1 MMALYPL
8 LMQLEGKKVVVI
20 GGGEVALRKVE
31 DLYEAGAIIL
41 IVSPWVHPELEKM
54 AEQSAG
60 AISIKKRPYKKGD
73 LKGAMLAF
81 SATNL
86 PGVNMKVF
94 AEAQKRGIFINA
106 VDDPP
111 NCTFILPSFERRGE
125 LIMALSTSGSS
136 PAMAARLRREIAA
149 HIPDHIEVILP
160 ALREARELLKNHPA
174 FSGIEST
181 KRGTILKGVVADD
194 DALGK
199 LTAAYEEG
207 TLKEFLE
214 QSIQN

>member
-1 MMALYPL
+1 MALYPL

-20 GGGEVALRKVE
+20 GGGEVALRKVQ

-41 IVSPWVHPELEKM
+41 VVSPWVHPELEKM
-54 AEQSAG
+54 GEQSAG
-60 AISIKKRPYKKGD
+60 AITIKKRKYKKGD

-94 AEAQKRGIFINA
+94 AEAEKRGIFINA

-149 HIPDHIEVILP
+149 HIPENIEVILP

-174 FSGIEST
+174 FSSIEST
-181 KRGTILKGVVADD
+181 MRGAILKGVVADD
-194 DALGK
+194 DVLKK
-199 LTAAYEEG
+199 LTTAYEEG

-214 QSIQN
+214 KSIHS

>member
-1 MMALYPL
+1 MALYPL

-20 GGGEVALRKVE
+20 GGGEVALRKVQ

-41 IVSPWVHPELEKM
+41 VVSPWVHPELEKM
-54 AEQSAG
+54 AEQSAD
-60 AISIKKRPYKKGD
+60 AITIKKRKYKKGD

-86 PGVNMKVF
+86 PGVNMQVF
-94 AEAQKRGIFINA
+94 TEAEKRGIFINA

-136 PAMAARLRREIAA
+136 PAMAARLRREIAE
-149 HIPDHIEVILP
+149 HIPENIEVILP

-194 DALGK
+194 DVLEK
-199 LTAAYEEG
+199 LTTAYEEG

-214 QSIQN
+214 KSIPS

>member
-1 MMALYPL
+1 MALYPL

-20 GGGEVALRKVE
+20 GGGEVALRKVQ
-31 DLYEAGAIIL
+31 DLFEAGAIIL
-41 IVSPWVHPELEKM
+41 VISPWVHPELEKM
-54 AEQSAG
+54 AGQPAG
-60 AISIKKRPYKKGD
+60 AITIKKRKYKKGD

-86 PGVNMKVF
+86 PGVNMQVF
-94 AEAQKRGIFINA
+94 AEAEKRGIFINA

-149 HIPDHIEVILP
+149 HIPENIEVILP
-160 ALREARELLKNHPA
+160 ALREARELLKNDPA

-181 KRGTILKGVVADD
+181 RRGTILKGVVADD
-194 DALGK
+194 DALEK
-199 LTAAYEEG
+199 LTSAYEDG

-214 QSIQN
+214 QSIHS

>member
-1 MMALYPL
+1 V
-8 LMQLEGKKVVVI
+8 Q
-20 GGGEVALRKVE
+20 
-31 DLYEAGAIIL
+31 DLYEAGAVIL
-41 IVSPWVHPELEKM
+41 VIAPWVHPQIEKM
-54 AEQSAG
+54 AGQSAG
-60 AISIKKRPYKKGD
+60 LITIKKRKYKKGD

-86 PGVNMKVF
+86 TGVNKQVY
-94 AEAQKRGIFINA
+94 AEAEKRGIFINA

-149 HIPDHIEVILP
+149 HIPEKIEVILP

-174 FSGIEST
+174 FSDIEST
-181 KRGTILKGVVADD
+181 KRGVILKGVVADD
-194 DALGK
+194 DALEK

-214 QSIQN
+214 QNIQN